1 MRAHTPNETRHVAG
15 DGDDFDEA
23 AQMDARTSAPFFWT
37 DAVAAAFPPAF
48 VAFLKAND
56 IHPDNY
62 AIHDVP
68 RYVRVSPRHAEHLTA
83 TELARQLGANVE
95 AVEWLPGYFSVPS
108 NVKIAGCEAYKAGQ
122 LYGIDVSSGAAVAAL
137 DARPGHDVLDLCC
150 APGAKLC
157 AIADA
162 MNTRGTLT
170 GVDVS
175 EERLA
180 ACRTICLKY
189 GLCHVRLVLCDGR
202 EFAEAPP
209 AIHTHAGAD
218 SAAGSAGGGQI
229 GGDQVGGGQE
239 EGQEE
244 GGEEVGEE
252 ACGDE
257 PDGGADKAPA
267 ASRAE
272 RSSLSRKRRR
282 HERHGAFFLGSEL
295 SPAVGAAEN
304 AAEGAC
310 ATDAHESHG
319 LGARGYDRVLVDA
332 ECTHDGSIK
341 HLAKF
346 AQWGW
351 ETFERRFL
359 EPERLTSL
367 AELQLQLLLNGYR
380 QLRRGGVLV
389 YSTCSFAKA
398 QNEDVVAAL
407 LAAEPAAR
415 LVPVD
420 ALKGAPCGAGS
431 LPHTL
436 RFEPRLSKTS
446 GLFVA
451 RIARG
456 E

>member
-1 MRAHTPNETRHVAG
+1 MWADGGGACVLTHQTRHDTWQGMATST
-15 DGDDFDEA
+15 DDFDEA

-180 ACRTICLKY
+180 ACRL
-189 GLCHVRLVLCDGR
+189 GR
-202 EFAEAPP
+202 QSLARFAEVLHHHQVEDA
-209 AIHTHAGAD
+209 ARADVGAGAILHRD
-218 SAAGSAGGGQI
+218 
-229 GGDQVGGGQE
+229 
-239 EGQEE
+239 
-244 GGEEVGEE
+244 
-252 ACGDE
+252 
-257 PDGGADKAPA
+257 
-267 ASRAE
+267 
-272 RSSLSRKRRR
+272 
-282 HERHGAFFLGSEL
+282 
-295 SPAVGAAEN
+295 
-304 AAEGAC
+304 
-310 ATDAHESHG
+310 
-319 LGARGYDRVLVDA
+319 
-332 ECTHDGSIK
+332 
-341 HLAKF
+341 
-346 AQWGW
+346 
-351 ETFERRFL
+351 
-359 EPERLTSL
+359 
-367 AELQLQLLLNGYR
+367 
-380 QLRRGGVLV
+380 
-389 YSTCSFAKA
+389 
-398 QNEDVVAAL
+398 
-407 LAAEPAAR
+407 
-415 LVPVD
+415 
-420 ALKGAPCGAGS
+420 
-431 LPHTL
+431 
-436 RFEPRLSKTS
+436 
-446 GLFVA
+446 
-451 RIARG
+451 
-456 E
+456 